1 MKKFLLGSAA
11 ILSLAM
17 LATAT
22 KSVAAEKPSCST
34 LRVGDVGWSD
44 NTAINALA
52 FLAVGQA
59 LGYKVD
65 IKTLG
70 SPVIAKSLAT
80 KDLDVFLDYWSPAAD
95 TLYGPGVKDKSV
107 EMVRVNLE
115 GAKYTFAT
123 TKTAYDAGL
132 KNIKDLPK
140 FKDKL
145 DGKVYGIEPGNE
157 GNDHFRKAFKKY
169 GINGFTVVES
179 SEAGM
184 LSQVDRNKDG
194 YIVFLGWAPHWM
206 GFLYK
211 MEYLDGGDEWFG
223 KNGGYTDIKTL
234 VRAGLKDDCPNV
246 YKYLKN
252 VKFTIPMEN
261 EVMFK
266 IGKEKKE
273 PRKAAMEYL
282 KKNPDVLNAWL
293 AGVTTKDGG
302 DAVAAVKK
310 SLGM

>member
-1 MKKFLLGSAA
+1 MKKLLLLGTM
-11 ILSLAM
+11 AM
-17 LATAT
+17 ALTLTASQT
-22 KSVAAEKPSCST
+22 AKAAEQASCGT

-44 NTAINALA
+44 NTAINALT
-52 FLAVGQA
+52 FLNVASA
-59 LGYKVD
+59 LGYKSD
-65 IKTLG
+65 IKTLA
-70 SPVIAKSLAT
+70 SPVIAKSLST

-95 TLYGPGVKDKSV
+95 SLFGPVVKNKTV
-107 EMVRVNLE
+107 EVIRNNVE

-145 DGKVYGIEPGNE
+145 GGKVYGIEPGNE
-157 GNDHFRKAFKKY
+157 GNDHFRAAFKKY
-169 GINGFTVVES
+169 GIEGFTVVES

-184 LSQVDRNKDG
+184 LSQVERNKDG
-194 YIVFLGWAPHWM
+194 YVVFLGWAPHWM
-206 GFLYK
+206 GYLYK

-223 KNGGYTDIKTL
+223 KNGGYTNIKTL
-234 VRAGLKDDCPNV
+234 VRAGLKQDCPNV
-246 YKYLKN
+246 YKFLSN
-252 VKFTIPMEN
+252 VKFTLPMEN
-261 EVMFK
+261 EVMYK
-266 IGKEKKE
+266 IGKEKKD
-273 PRKAAMEYL
+273 PKKAAAEYL